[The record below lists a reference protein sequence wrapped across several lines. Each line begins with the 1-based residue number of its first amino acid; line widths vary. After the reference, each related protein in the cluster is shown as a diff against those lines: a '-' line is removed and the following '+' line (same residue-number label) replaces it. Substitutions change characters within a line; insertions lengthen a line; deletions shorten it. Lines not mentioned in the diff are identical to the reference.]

1 MKYLSSIW
9 YAQGR
14 LCKFT
19 AFSLLGSLA
28 FTLPTVHAQTN
39 SRSLTIEA
47 EAYTNQFGVRSEPTT
62 DTNGGANIGYINNG
76 DYSEYQINVPD
87 SGTYVIEARV
97 ASRANGGRINL
108 LVNEASI
115 GALDVSSTGGWQN
128 WASVNTSVQLDAGR
142 QTLRLAYSG
151 GGGNLFNV
159 NRFSLSL
166 NDDNTPAVVA
176 IPGTIQAENFI
187 RQSGVENE
195 RTSDV
200 NGQQNVAYIHN
211 GDFTEYRID
220 VPETGTYV
228 VNARVASG
236 SSGGTITYRSNNANV
251 GSVRVGG
258 TGGWQNWQTVSSNV
272 QLNAGSQILQLAY
285 SGGDGYLMNINWLSV
300 EQGDTVVTNGFI
312 HPAVG
317 FSVAD
322 LDRMKAN
329 RTIEPWATGWQGILE
344 TEGSLN
350 YQMQGPFEE
359 VGNQPGINQRQH
371 IADSEAVLFHA
382 IQWYFT
388 RNEAH
393 ARKAVDILDAWAT
406 THRTWSGRSVHLHAA
421 WRGGNYVMGAEI
433 LRHTYPGWTEE
444 NTRNTETYFR
454 NILYPQF
461 RRPNP
466 LRAANQGANNLM
478 GAMFVAAYLSDQG
491 MWDDAIDAYLN
502 DPCAGITNSL
512 PNGQAGDSGR
522 DQGHAMAQLGNLAMA
537 AEIAWKQGIDLYGAL
552 DNRLLN
558 MHEYWAKYNSGESVP
573 FIDHGTCYGY
583 YTEVG
588 SSGRTSTVVH
598 SAALNELVYGAF
610 NIRKGLQSRYG
621 QSLHDNGVNGN
632 RDSEILTFLHRKD
645 LTDTS
650 VATPREP
657 ERPIPLR
664 NASNL
669 VSVDIGDVGLSG
681 NSSFNNNNWTLNG
694 SGTGIG
700 TRFDGFQ
707 YAYKELRGD
716 GAMVARVTSITGDG
730 RACIT
735 IRDSLDQFTDMARVC
750 ATPDDGVQS
759 SDIGKIAADG
769 SGSQTFPL
777 AQLPIWLKLE
787 RRGDEIHTFVG
798 PDGVSWASMTNLVMD
813 IPADYFIGLAVTSQD
828 NSRRSVGTFTNV
840 RVSD

>member
-1 MKYLSSIW
+1 
-9 YAQGR
+9 
-14 LCKFT
+14 
-19 AFSLLGSLA
+19 
-28 FTLPTVHAQTN
+28 
-39 SRSLTIEA
+39 
-47 EAYTNQFGVRSEPTT
+47 
-62 DTNGGANIGYINNG
+62 
-76 DYSEYQINVPD
+76 
-87 SGTYVIEARV
+87 
-97 ASRANGGRINL
+97 
-108 LVNEASI
+108 
-115 GALDVSSTGGWQN
+115 
-128 WASVNTSVQLDAGR
+128 
-142 QTLRLAYSG
+142 
-151 GGGNLFNV
+151 
-159 NRFSLSL
+159 
-166 NDDNTPAVVA
+166 
-176 IPGTIQAENFI
+176 
-187 RQSGVENE
+187 
-195 RTSDV
+195 
-200 NGQQNVAYIHN
+200 
-211 GDFTEYRID
+211 
-220 VPETGTYV
+220 
-228 VNARVASG
+228 
-236 SSGGTITYRSNNANV
+236 
-251 GSVRVGG
+251 
-258 TGGWQNWQTVSSNV
+258 
-272 QLNAGSQILQLAY
+272 
-285 SGGDGYLMNINWLSV
+285 
-300 EQGDTVVTNGFI
+300 
-312 HPAVG
+312 
-317 FSVAD
+317 
-322 LDRMKAN
+322 
-329 RTIEPWATGWQGILE
+329 
-344 TEGSLN
+344 
-350 YQMQGPFEE
+350 
-359 VGNQPGINQRQH
+359 
-371 IADSEAVLFHA
+371 
-382 IQWYFT
+382 
-388 RNEAH
+388 
-393 ARKAVDILDAWAT
+393 
-406 THRTWSGRSVHLHAA
+406 
-421 WRGGNYVMGAEI
+421 MGAEI
-433 LRHTYPGWTEE
+433 LRHTYPGWTVQ

-466 LRAANQGANNLM
+466 LRAANQGANNVM
-478 GAMFVAAYLSDQG
+478 GALAVAAYLSDRG

-537 AEIAWKQGIDLYGAL
+537 AEIAWKQGVDLYGAL

-632 RDSEILTFLHRKD
+632 RDSEILIFLHRKD

-650 VATPREP
+650 VATAREP
-657 ERPIPLR
+657 ESPIVLR
-664 NASNL
+664 NARSL

-694 SGTGIG
+694 SGSGIG
-700 TRFDGFQ
+700 TRYDGFQ
-707 YAYKELRGD
+707 YAYKALRGD

-735 IRDSLDQFTDMARVC
+735 IRDSLEQFTDMARVC

-828 NSRRSVGTFTNV
+828 NSRRSAGTFTNV